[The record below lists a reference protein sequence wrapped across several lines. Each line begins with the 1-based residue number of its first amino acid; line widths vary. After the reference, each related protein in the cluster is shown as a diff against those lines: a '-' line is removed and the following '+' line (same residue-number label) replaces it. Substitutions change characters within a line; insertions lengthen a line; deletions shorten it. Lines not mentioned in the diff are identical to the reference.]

1 MIRIAIVD
9 DEKAMLHELENYLK
23 QYGEEYN
30 EDFNI
35 SLFSDGDE
43 ILDQYRAQYDIVLL
57 DIQMQFVNGLE
68 AAKKIR
74 ELDKEVSII
83 FVTNM
88 TQFAVQ
94 GYKVDAMDYVLK
106 PVSYTSLS
114 KCISKAIEKVRRNKT
129 RYITVPVKNG
139 VYRIDISD
147 IYYVESQ
154 KHVLIFHTRLGEF
167 KTYGKMVE
175 AEQQLEQIN
184 FIRGNKGYLINLSQV
199 VGIKNNQ
206 AILPGEQ
213 LPLSRSRKNSFLE
226 ALAGY
231 WGA

>member
-9 DEKAMLHELENYLK
+9 DEKAMLHELENNLK

-43 ILDQYRAQYDIVLL
+43 ILDQYRAQYDIILL

-74 ELDKEVSII
+74 EQDKEVSII

-114 KCISKAIEKVRRNKT
+114 KCITKAIEKVRRNKT
-129 RYITVPVKNG
+129 RFITVPVKNG
-139 VYRIDISD
+139 VYRIDVSD

-154 KHVLIFHTRLGEF
+154 KHVLVFHTRLGEF
-167 KTYGKMVE
+167 KTYGKMIE

-184 FIRGNKGYLINLSQV
+184 FYRGNKGYLINLSQV
-199 VGIKNNQ
+199 IGIKNNQ
-206 AILPGEQ
+206 VILPGEQ